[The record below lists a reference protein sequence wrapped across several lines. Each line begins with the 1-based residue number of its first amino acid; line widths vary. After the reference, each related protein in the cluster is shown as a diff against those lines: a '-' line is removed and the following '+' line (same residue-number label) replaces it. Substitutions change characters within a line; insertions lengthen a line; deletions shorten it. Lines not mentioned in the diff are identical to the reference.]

1 MRALK
6 LGLKHFGSC
15 LPDLMSDVLVDD
27 DACLVTL
34 KMTHFDSVLV
44 ADLVIGEL
52 RDHGVDAFRD
62 DSLGWATPPAAYRL
76 RIDIA
81 GHLFDA
87 QVVKLAVGGRTSVH
101 MVLPSAELA
110 TDLER
115 EQAKH
120 HARLGVTPGP
130 KAAPQRRQG
139 IQLEWVDH
147 PRRGDAQVMD
157 LLELRP

>member
-44 ADLVIGEL
+44 ADLVTGEL
-52 RDHGVDAFRD
+52 RDLGVVAFRD
-62 DSLGWATPPAAYRL
+62 DTLGWETPAAAYRL

-81 GHLFDA
+81 GHVFDA
-87 QVVKLAVGGRTSVH
+87 EVVKLAFGGRTSVH
-101 MVLPSAELA
+101 MSLPSVELV
-110 TDLER
+110 TGLVR
-115 EQAKH
+115 ESAKR
-120 HARLGVTPGP
+120 HAPLGGTHGR
-130 KAAPQRRQG
+130 KAAPRRRQG
-139 IQLEWVDH
+139 IQRDWVDH
-147 PRRGDAQVMD
+147 LRRGDAQLMD
-157 LLELRP
+157 LVELRP